1 MPYKIYFYI
10 KQAIDFEML
19 RQRKLFISD
28 VAVAFSDPQKG
39 VKQLEKQERQ
49 LALVYRSGQVDLSA
63 EISWDVNPDAANQL
77 KRWQR

>member
-1 MPYKIYFYI
+1 MPYRQYYFL

-39 VKQLEKQERQ
+39 VKQLEDQERK
-49 LALVYRSGQVDLSA
+49 LTLVYRSSQVDPSA
-63 EISWDVNPDAANQL
+63 SISWDFNPNAAEQL